1 MNKIG
6 SKVEKIS
13 YGAVPISV
21 CVAGVSWCTLRSA
34 WRLVFVFAVL
44 KSAHFDEGNQYL
56 LLDG

>member
-1 MNKIG
+1 MNKIE

-34 WRLVFVFAVL
+34 WRPVFVVAVL
-44 KSAHFDEGNQYL
+44 KSIKSSHFD
-56 LLDG
+56 